1 MPSGTAGG
9 GNHWPNHWPGIV
21 IAVTSLDNS
30 LKKLVADAVRIEPV
44 HGEFV
49 NPRKNGPARAVL

>member
-1 MPSGTAGG
+1 MLARVRPRADGKVKGAPKAPGG
-9 GNHWPNHWPGIV
+9 
-21 IAVTSLDNS
+21 
-30 LKKLVADAVRIEPV
+30 VRCPLPV